1 MLLVLLSWCYLFAIA
16 LNLGLAFNR
25 FLKLQLKDTATLLFT
40 GLFYVAILAG
50 IWAIFGRIHWEFQL
64 ALLLSN
70 GLVLLWNRHHVG
82 EYLGAFYLEF
92 LSISKPKKLSLGLS
106 VLTFALICSAPA
118 YFPDHEIYY
127 VQTIKWLNDYGL
139 VKGLANLHLFFGQTS
154 GWHVLQSAFSF
165 SFLGL
170 GLHTIN
176 GFCLLVANWY
186 AISNAES
193 LKTAVFIPI
202 ANALLFPFIAV
213 ASPDLAVVAIGFVIF
228 FLFLEAFDR
237 CSAAQFNLVAL
248 LCLFVVYVKITAAP
262 ILLLPLFLWIY
273 HFKVLRKKVG
283 VSCVAAL
290 FVFGLW
296 VVKNTLLT
304 GYPLFPLTLLHNG
317 LGLDYALPPEIHTF
331 AFNPARR
338 FDFFISHADYQQLDG
353 WQILIRWLFY
363 SGWGSVLNVAIVLL
377 MLVVPFLKAFAQLK
391 YRLLYVAMSVQLL
404 LLFATSPQARFI
416 LHFAVYF
423 AVLLVAKCIR
433 DEKIV
438 MALGGTSCVVLLSL
452 GIFGWH
458 YPSRNVV
465 FPGQTFSLGNLA
477 IPAAD
482 SSLKTSYNP
491 ASIGNLNYHSPDANT
506 YIWATGNG
514 PLPCVNQKQLQYLQ
528 YKTGYIPQ
536 LRTPYLKDGFLSVKA
551 TRHDP

>member
-1 MLLVLLSWCYLFAIA
+1 MLLVILSWCYLFAIA
-16 LNLGLAFNR
+16 LNLGLASSR
-25 FLKLQLKDTATLLFT
+25 FLKLQLKNTATLLFT
-40 GLFYVAILAG
+40 GLFSVAILAG

-64 ALLLSN
+64 ALLLLN
-70 GLVLLWNRHHVG
+70 GLILLWNRHNVG

-92 LSISKPKKLSLGLS
+92 QSISKPKKLLLGLL
-106 VLTFALICSAPA
+106 VLTYALICSVPA
-118 YFPDHEIYY
+118 YFPDNEIYY
-127 VQTIKWLNDYGL
+127 LQTIKWLNEYGL

-154 GWHVLQSAFSF
+154 GWHILQSAFSF

-170 GLHTIN
+170 GLHTLN

-186 AISNAES
+186 AISNTENP
-193 LKTAVFIPI
+193 KTAVFIPI
-202 ANALLFPFIAV
+202 ANILLFPFIAV

-228 FLFLEAFDR
+228 HLFLEAFDR
-237 CSAAQFNLVAL
+237 CSAAQFHTVVL
-248 LCLFVVYVKITAAP
+248 LCLFVVYIKITAAP
-262 ILLLPLFLWIY
+262 ILLLPFFLWIH
-273 HFKVLRKKVG
+273 HFKVLAKKVAFG
-283 VSCVAAL
+283 YVTAL
-290 FVFGLW
+290 LVFGLL
-296 VVKNTLLT
+296 VVKNVLLT
-304 GYPLFPLTLLHNG
+304 GYPLFPLLAFQDTFQ
-317 LGLDYALPPEIHTF
+317 LDYALPPEIHTF

-353 WQILIRWLFY
+353 LQILIRWLFY
-363 SGWGSVLNVAIVLL
+363 SGLGSVLNVAIVLL

-416 LHFAVYF
+416 LHFAVFF
-423 AVLLVAKCIR
+423 AVVLVAQWIR
-433 DEKIV
+433 NGKIV
-438 MALGGTSCVVLLSL
+438 VALGGITSVLLLSL

-465 FPGQTFSLGNLA
+465 FSGQSFSLLNLA
-477 IPAAD
+477 IPATD
-482 SSLKTSYNP
+482 SNLKTSYHQ
-491 ASIGNLNYHSPDANT
+491 ASIGNLDYHSPDADT

-514 PLPCVNQKQLQYLQ
+514 PLPCVNQRQLQYLQ

-536 LRTPYLKDGFLSVKA
+536 LRTHHLKDGFISVKA